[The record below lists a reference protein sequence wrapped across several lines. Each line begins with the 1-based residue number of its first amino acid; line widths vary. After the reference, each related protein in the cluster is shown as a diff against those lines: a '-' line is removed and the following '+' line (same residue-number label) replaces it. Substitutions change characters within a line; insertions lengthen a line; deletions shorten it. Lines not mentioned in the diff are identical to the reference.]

1 MCGNTNIFKS
11 QRFCADF
18 FLLENNATL
27 YKNHAFVNAKTLCRT
42 FAFQLLQAVSDEKKA
57 VRSFTD
63 CLSAVRLQI
72 PGL

>member
-27 YKNHAFVNAKTLCRT
+27 YKNTHLSMRKRCVGRLHFNYCKRCLTK
-42 FAFQLLQAVSDEKKA
+42 KKA